1 MSLSQRCASNGA
13 RQRHAPG
20 NQSARRPFMRA
31 QRTMT
36 SCSVTNMACPMCSAP
51 VTFGGGMLI
60 TNGSPSPWGEK

>member
-1 MSLSQRCASNGA
+1 
-13 RQRHAPG
+13 
-20 NQSARRPFMRA
+20 MRA